1 MHSVDF
7 TQIGAKLVALG
18 CFSSTSCGGG
28 RHICADAGPSPAGV
42 VAFGLQVWAL
52 GQMLAWRTRGRRLYL
67 FQAAGMPR
75 GRKRYMSLGWVL
87 LGLVGWAFGLVV
99 VLALFR
105 MAGDQ
110 DRAARHEQKRL
121 DPYSDVT
128 ITRAGDA

>member
-1 MHSVDF
+1 MP
-7 TQIGAKLVALG
+7 QWIE
-18 CFSSTSCGGG
+18 
-28 RHICADAGPSPAGV
+28 
-42 VAFGLQVWAL
+42 
-52 GQMLAWRTRGRRLYL
+52 RT
-67 FQAAGMPR
+67 
-75 GRKRYMSLGWVL
+75 MSLAWVL

-105 MAGDQ
+105 MSGDQ